1 MTTPSGQDSLDRL
14 RAALEAL
21 RLPGLIS
28 AYAFGSVPEGRAHRE
43 SDLDVGILLDRGNH
57 PDAESRF
64 AAQLELRRHLTP
76 ATVGRDVDV
85 VVLNDAPPP
94 LGRRIVRGER
104 VYCMDA
110 EADHAFQRDVQL
122 RAADLAPFLE
132 KMRRLLHAS
141 LSR

>member
-1 MTTPSGQDSLDRL
+1 MRSAASL
-14 RAALEAL
+14 RAARTAKA
-21 RLPGLIS
+21 IWTS
-28 AYAFGSVPEGRAHRE
+28 ASCSIEGTT
-43 SDLDVGILLDRGNH
+43 